1 MHTKTMRNHDF
12 QLQEFEFELNYLT
25 LQRLF
30 HMQGNKL
37 QAQNCYSYLSCKLDS
52 VPLKISYE
60 LPR

>member
-37 QAQNCYSYLSCKLDS
+37 QA
-52 VPLKISYE
+52 
-60 LPR
+60 